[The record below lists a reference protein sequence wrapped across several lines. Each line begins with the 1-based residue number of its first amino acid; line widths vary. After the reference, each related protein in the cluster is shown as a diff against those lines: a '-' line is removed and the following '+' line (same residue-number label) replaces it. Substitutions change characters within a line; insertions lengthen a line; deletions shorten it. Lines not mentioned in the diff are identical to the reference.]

1 MSDYQHLAERY
12 IAVWNTTGAD
22 QRRAL
27 VDELFTAD
35 ATYTDPLGAVRG
47 RDGVDGFIAGAQ
59 EQFAG
64 LVFSLP
70 GTADGHHDLAR
81 FTWHLGQPGADEP
94 LAIGFDV
101 IEVDGD
107 RIRRVHG
114 FLDKVPS

>member
-12 IAVWNTTGAD
+12 IAIWNTTGAR

-35 ATYTDPLGAVRG
+35 VTYTDPLGAVSG

-59 EQFAG
+59 AQFAG
-64 LVFSLP
+64 LEFSLP
-70 GTADGHHDLAR
+70 GTVDGHHDLAR
-81 FTWHLGQPGADEP
+81 FTWHLVRPGAVEP

-101 IEVDGD
+101 IESDGD

-114 FLDKVPS
+114 FLDRVPS